1 MSRATRPRPRTPRW
15 PAVPPRGLRPRLDA
29 SQRLDLGL
37 CHISNLDA
45 IARGTATEAMLW
57 DWVAAVLTWS
67 RAAELMQAGVPEME
81 SQLGLTTRLIERYG
95 RTGAVRFDGADYQ
108 LAKVG
113 LDVMDQLA
121 SLVDR
126 RTAIAA
132 AEWSE
137 ARVNRMAAE
146 CRPGERQAA

>member
-1 MSRATRPRPRTPRW
+1 MTRPRTPRW
-15 PAVPPRGLRPRLDA
+15 PAVPPRGLRPMLARD
-29 SQRLDLGL
+29 QVLDLGL

-45 IARGTATEAMLW
+45 IARGTAGETVLW
-57 DWVAAVLTWS
+57 HWVGSVLTWS
-67 RAAELMQAGVPEME
+67 RVAELTGAGVSEME
-81 SQLGLTTRLIERYG
+81 SQLALTTRLIERYG

-121 SLVDR
+121 SLADR

-132 AEWSE
+132 ADWSE

-146 CRPGERQAA
+146 CI